1 MNINMQYVTD
11 LMIDILAIP
20 SPGGD
25 TYDGIER
32 LRKEFETFGIDVK
45 TTNKG
50 AIIGTV
56 AGEDD
61 EKQVL
66 IAAHVD
72 TLGAIVKRDK
82 A

>member
-50 AIIGTV
+50 EIGR
-56 AGEDD
+56 
-61 EKQVL
+61 
-66 IAAHVD
+66 AHV
-72 TLGAIVKRDK
+72 
-82 A
+82 